1 MKTILLLLITQ
12 SLFSQTFMIQ
22 NNRDCKVKI
31 TVQRC
36 DTEFDT
42 EMEPQSFMNFAL
54 KDGCPP
60 IITIYDSEENCGC
73 RTSSELM
80 GEKESKIYKMG
91 LNWKSYLTLPSS
103 TYFIIRKPYCR
114 V

>member
-1 MKTILLLLITQ
+1 MKTILLLLISVTG
-12 SLFSQTFMIQ
+12 FSQTFMVQ
-22 NNRDCKVKI
+22 NDRDCKIKI

-42 EMEPQSFMNFAL
+42 EMEPQSFMNFSV

-73 RTSSELM
+73 RTSSELI
-80 GEKESKIYKMG
+80 GEKESKVYKTG
-91 LNWKSYLTLPSS
+91 LNWKAYLTEPKSN
-103 TYFIIRKPYCR
+103 YFIIRKPYCR